1 MFIPDNNET
10 IMKTNNLPNNNQR
23 AQEYLNA
30 QRDALIELQERIVY
44 LDEEYE
50 IEREIKTMINE
61 IKEELE

>member
-1 MFIPDNNET
+1 
-10 IMKTNNLPNNNQR
+10 MKTNNLPNNNQR
-23 AQEYLNA
+23 AQEYLSA

-44 LDEEYE
+44 LDEECE